1 MRLVKYLWA
10 AALSMGVVLFF
21 CSLTSFV
28 RVHFTHAGG
37 SAAVNLIWG
46 ANYVL
51 ITLTMTRLAVRGRW
65 KVYLLIIVMLAT
77 YLAWRVALCT
87 LAESFAVA
95 LMVLIAALSLVIAV
109 FTVKEGIS
117 GIIFFPVLL
126 WHGAILLRLFG
137 AL

>member
-77 YLAWRVALCT
+77 YLAWRVALCA
-87 LAESFAVA
+87 LAESFAAA

-117 GIIFFPVLL
+117 GIIFFPVLI
-126 WHGAILLRLFG
+126 WHGFLLAKLFG